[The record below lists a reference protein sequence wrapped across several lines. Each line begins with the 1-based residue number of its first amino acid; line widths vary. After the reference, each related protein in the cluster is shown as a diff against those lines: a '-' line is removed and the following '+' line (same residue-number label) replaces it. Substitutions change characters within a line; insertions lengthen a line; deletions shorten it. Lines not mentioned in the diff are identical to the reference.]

1 MQSVLCIRGDVQI
14 FVKTL
19 KGKYKTI
26 ILEVE
31 ASDTNCSESVK
42 AKIQDKTL
50 IFAGKQL
57 QDGHTLSYST
67 SRRNQSCTLPS
78 PLSPWWQVI
87 IIILEEDYKLFKF
100 VSFIVAYDKC

>member
-1 MQSVLCIRGDVQI
+1 MQLVLCIRGDVQI

-42 AKIQDKTL
+42 AKIQDKEGIPPYLQTL
-50 IFAGKQL
+50 IFAAKQL
-57 QDGHTLSYST
+57 QDGHTLSYY
-67 SRRNQSCTLPS
+67 NIQKEP
-78 PLSPWWQVI
+78 
-87 IIILEEDYKLFKF
+87 ILHFT
-100 VSFIVAYDKC
+100 